1 MSAAASPAPRT
12 TSLDDLA
19 AWLPLMSE
27 DELAVRDTTRR
38 FVRQACMPRIR
49 EDFEHGRFH
58 TGWIPDLGK
67 LGLLGANLQGYG
79 CPGISSVAYGLACL
93 EVEACD
99 SGLRSFVSVQ
109 TSLAMYAIWRFG
121 TEEQKQR
128 YLPKM
133 AKGELVGC
141 FGLTEPNFGSDP
153 ANMAT
158 KAVRDGDDWVLNGS
172 KMWIT
177 NAQIADVAI
186 VWART
191 GSDPGSIRGWIVEKG
206 TPGFAAH
213 DIPHK
218 LSMRASFTGSLSLQD
233 VRLPESARLPLGEG
247 LRAPLACL
255 DNARF
260 GVAFGVLGAAQF
272 CIERAV
278 EYSRD
283 RVQFGVPLAAKQLV
297 QAPLADLASRWVQAA
312 LLSLHYGRLKD
323 LGKLQPIQVSLMK
336 RNNCRLALDAA
347 RTARELMGAN
357 GITGEYDVL
366 RHANNLESTLT
377 YEGTEQIHTLVI
389 GRALTGVAAF

>member
-1 MSAAASPAPRT
+1 MSVAPTQAPRT
-12 TSLDDLA
+12 TSLDDFA
-19 AWLPLMSE
+19 AWLPLMTE

-58 TGWIPDLGK
+58 TGWIGDLGK

-121 TEEQKQR
+121 TEEQKIK

-133 AKGELVGC
+133 AKGEIVGC

-158 KAVRDGDDWVLNGS
+158 KAARDGDQWVLNGS

-177 NAQIADVAI
+177 NAQIADVSI

-191 GSDPGSIRGWIVEKG
+191 GGDPGSIRGWIVEKG

-247 LRAPLACL
+247 LKAPLACL

-283 RVQFGVPLAAKQLV
+283 RIQFGVPLAAKQLV
-297 QAPLADLASRWVQAA
+297 QAPLAELASRWVQAA

-323 LGKLQPIQVSLMK
+323 AGKLQPTQVSLMK